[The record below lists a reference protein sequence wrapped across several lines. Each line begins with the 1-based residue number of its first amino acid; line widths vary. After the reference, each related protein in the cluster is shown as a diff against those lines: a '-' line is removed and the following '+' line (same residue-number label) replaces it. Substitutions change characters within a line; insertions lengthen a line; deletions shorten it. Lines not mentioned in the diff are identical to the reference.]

1 MATKRVK
8 TNGQPTAVPLQIV
21 RPETLRYTST
31 MFNSAL
37 QQSDIRVNWRDTN
50 PAARSAFKAAE
61 LVISENR
68 RDSNPG
74 FREGCSANTDVPRRA
89 EHEKTITQL
98 PAWTPPEK
106 S

>member
-21 RPETLRYTST
+21 RPENYPSLYVNNVQ
-31 MFNSAL
+31 FSAS
-37 QQSDIRVNWRDTN
+37 QWDIRLDFGEIQT
-50 PAARSAFKAAE
+50 PPPGAPSSSQ
-61 LVISENR
+61 LVIQKIGVILTPAFAKVVAQTLTFLVEQ
-68 RDSNPG
+68 
-74 FREGCSANTDVPRRA
+74 
-89 EHEKTITQL
+89 HEKTITQL